1 MSNQVILWVGLV
13 SLNWLTSTKESK
25 LINCIYCR

>member
-1 MSNQVILWVGLV
+1 
-13 SLNWLTSTKESK
+13 LNWLTSTKESK